1 MDFKPQKLINDNY
14 VTVDQKPDGF
24 ETKEPF
30 KDEVIDEKYPS
41 KNKVTLNEVK
51 PLEIKNN
58 TSNEH
63 ENMSKHEK
71 STFFFNFNL
80 CTKCCHKADYKAV
93 EHFENSKMFVNYFMD
108 VQIFLKKMLEI
119 EVIKFCFFSKNERDA
134 INLIVNPNDTIDSK
148 HVFINK
154 LKQEYNLSEN
164 KDKSESNDNISEKMK
179 DVLEKLVD
187 DGKDRKV
194 SKRLIRLISDEKLK
208 NIKWKWKWNLA
219 NIFKE

>member
-1 MDFKPQKLINDNY
+1 MSYVPVNNKPND
-14 VTVDQKPDGF
+14 VID
-24 ETKEPF
+24 TKEPF
-30 KDEVIDEKYPS
+30 KDEVIDEKYPN
-41 KNKVTLNEVK
+41 KNKLNVDDVK
-51 PLEIKNN
+51 PLEINN
-58 TSNEH
+58 HNSESDNEID
-63 ENMSKHEK
+63 KITKREK
-71 STFFFNFNL
+71 SSFFFDFNM
-80 CTKCCHKADYKAV
+80 CTKCCKKANPKAI
-93 EHFENSKMFVNYFMD
+93 EHFENAKMFVNYYMD

-208 NIKWKWKWNLA
+208 NIK
-219 NIFKE
+219 